1 MIIGNCFKWLSLWLY
16 SWKGLWTMFAITLEI
31 ERKESNS
38 CLDHRN
44 LWSDLCSYFAYGLW
58 QNHPGIY
65 LYVFIPIALFP
76 FSLPFVTKYWS
87 LFLLITF
94 PVSCGGLRLISEII
108 CINHI
113 YLFLEGQLYS
123 LFCPSMVFFT
133 PRNCISAI
141 WCILVCNL
149 IVVCFTCNMIW
160 RHINRFNLNSLI
172 LQAPVSVEGTQEV
185 AERVAPVF
193 STIFGKMWVFT
204 ADGSHSDTA
213 YSTQHLGAHT
223 DNTYLVSPAGYVT

>member
-1 MIIGNCFKWLSLWLY
+1 MGPLIFCFIYDNRQHCFKWLSLWLY

-44 LWSDLCSYFAYGLW
+44 LWSDLCSYFAYALW

-87 LFLLITF
+87 LFLLITY
-94 PVSCGGLRLISEII
+94 PVSCGGLHLISEII

-123 LFCPSMVFFT
+123 LFCPSMVFLPPETAFL
-133 PRNCISAI
+133 P
-141 WCILVCNL
+141 
-149 IVVCFTCNMIW
+149 FD
-160 RHINRFNLNSLI
+160 
-172 LQAPVSVEGTQEV
+172 VSWFVTLLLSMFHMQYDL
-185 AERVAPVF
+185 
-193 STIFGKMWVFT
+193 T
-204 ADGSHSDTA
+204 AH
-213 YSTQHLGAHT
+213 
-223 DNTYLVSPAGYVT
+223 